1 MLLCPAVMDNIAEK
15 VGKDFYLLPSSIHEA
30 LVVPDRPDMEVDSL
44 AAMVREVN
52 ATQVAKD
59 EQLSDHVYRYDYDNH
74 SLVIAA

>member
-1 MLLCPAVMDNIAEK
+1 MLLCPTVMDNIAEK
-15 VGKDFYLLPSSIHEA
+15 VGKDFSLLPSSIHEA
-30 LVVPDRPDMEVDSL
+30 LIVPDRPDMEVDSL